1 MGGKEECC
9 LLGPFNSR
17 VISVLVS
24 QQHLLS
30 AYHAPGTVAVGK
42 VGRKLSVEHV
52 LCSSYVLDAVH
63 MFSLNPR
70 SNFGG
75 KIIIPIL
82 QMTQL
87 RLKQVKRQQT
97 ITCSW

>member
-9 LLGPFNSR
+9 LLGPFHSCI
-17 VISVLVS
+17 ISVLVS
-24 QQHLLS
+24 QQHLLN
-30 AYHAPGTVAVGK
+30 ACYAPGTVEVGK
-42 VGRKLSVEHV
+42 AGRKLSVERV

-63 MFSLNPR
+63 MFSLKPH
-70 SNFGG
+70 SDFGG

-87 RLKQVKRQQT
+87 RLKQVKWQQT